1 MRLTVKE
8 ALSIYPLS
16 EAKLVA
22 GSEGTMRMMKSV
34 NVMDAPDIADWI
46 KNGEMLFTTG
56 FIFKDSQEGVMR
68 LLQRLDERG
77 CAGLGVKLGRF
88 WQHIPEQVI
97 EEADRL
103 KFPLLELPFQFTF
116 SDQMDALFRAEY
128 ERSTKALQS
137 IVDRQKRLMQF
148 ALRKGTDP
156 NVFAGLS
163 EVLGCRLAVIGS
175 RGHVL
180 FANTDEGAQPGLM
193 QGWPWKPMY
202 SKTKW
207 RAGLC
212 HRMPIRQQEEE
223 YGFLLVFTESPHS
236 PRSEEGLYQ
245 QAAEVL
251 AYYMDL
257 TYREHIHPT
266 VQDEMKT
273 VMMQYLN
280 SKISSSDLVSY
291 TAGKGVSLAE
301 GAYQCVLTTL
311 EPAAFS
317 SQKLLKQIHRE
328 LQYNPLMQLSS
339 AHHFHVDQGILSI
352 YSCPTGKDSGER
364 LVKFLSSRFSDIIES
379 QRAKNEPEPRF
390 WISKMKPGLAQLR
403 EAYQECLETR
413 KLAIRFGME
422 DTALQFDTLEFAYV
436 YQHVPAEV
444 MSNYCD
450 KLLEPLLRDGEANHM
465 LMLTLEAF
473 IEHDGLINEAAKR
486 LYVHRNTVT
495 YRMDKIAGL
504 LQMDFKKNNDLLK
517 LKMAFTFRKFL
528 QSADQKR
535 GE

>member
-8 ALSIYPLS
+8 ALGIYPLS

-22 GSEGTMRMMKSV
+22 GSEGTLRVMKSV

-46 KNGEMLFTTG
+46 KSGEMLFTTG
-56 FIFKDSQEGVMR
+56 FIFKDSQEAVMR
-68 LLQRLDERG
+68 LLHRLNERG

-88 WQHIPEQVI
+88 WQHIPEPII

-116 SDQMDALFRAEY
+116 SDQINALFRAEY

-148 ALRKGTDP
+148 ALRKSTDP
-156 NVFAGLS
+156 HVFAGLS
-163 EVLGCRLAVIGS
+163 EVLECRLAVIGS

-180 FANTDEGAQPGLM
+180 FANNDEGTQSGLM
-193 QGWPWKPMY
+193 QGWPWKPLY
-202 SKTKW
+202 SKGKW
-207 RAGLC
+207 RTGLC
-212 HRMPIRQQEEE
+212 HRVPIRQQDEE
-223 YGFLLVFTESPHS
+223 YGFLLVFSESPHS

-266 VQDEMKT
+266 VQDEMKA

-280 SKISSSDLVSY
+280 GKISADDLLGY
-291 TAGKGVSLAE
+291 IAEKGFSIGE

-311 EPAAFS
+311 ERGRISP
-317 SQKLLKQIHRE
+317 QKLLKQIHME

-339 AHHFHVDQGILSI
+339 SHHFHVDQGILSI
-352 YSCPTGKDSGER
+352 YNCPTGKESGER
-364 LVKFLSSRFSDIIES
+364 LVKFLSSRFSDIIDS
-379 QRAKNEPEPRF
+379 QRVKGESEPRF
-390 WISKMKPGLAQLR
+390 WISKMKSAPVQLR
-403 EAYQECLETR
+403 EAYLECLETR

-436 YQHVPAEV
+436 YQHVPVEV
-444 MSNYCD
+444 MSNYCN

-465 LMLTLEAF
+465 LMLTLESF

-495 YRMDKIAGL
+495 YRMDKISSL

-528 QSADQKR
+528 QSAEQKR
-535 GE
+535 SE